1 MQGDIGRVL
10 ILLSCSHL
18 VSSHHKLS
26 VGSGVESVMGS
37 GSKFWFTV
45 PLAPEVLVSDDLAE
59 IPKAA
64 LNNKGSNEELHQEDK
79 DAAQDDSNL
88 KGLRVL
94 LIEDNAISQRVT
106 EKMLN
111 SLGCSVEIAGD
122 GYEALRLFSKR
133 RLTTTCSS
141 GGLGF
146 DLVLCDIQLP
156 GMDGHQTAFKIRE
169 LEQEFNQ
176 KVALHWRHPDFVGR
190 DEALGDA
197 NLQSIKQV
205 LPIIALSGMTYGS
218 PKDKKKKKMKRCPNK
233 TPNSMDDFLSKPIQK
248 EVLKRCLL
256 KWSSKGQRHPRPCTT
271 AAPVI

>member
-1 MQGDIGRVL
+1 
-10 ILLSCSHL
+10 
-18 VSSHHKLS
+18 
-26 VGSGVESVMGS
+26 MGS

-59 IPKAA
+59 SPKAA
-64 LNNKGSNEELHQEDK
+64 LNNKGSDEELHQEDK
-79 DAAQDDSNL
+79 DAAQDDSKL

-133 RLTTTCSS
+133 RPTTTCSS
-141 GGLGF
+141 GSGLGF

-169 LEQEFNQ
+169 LEQEMNQ
-176 KVALHWRHPDFVGR
+176 KVALHWKYPDFMGR
-190 DEALGDA
+190 DEASGDD

-218 PKDKKKKKMKRCPNK
+218 PKDKKRKMKCPK
-233 TPNSMDDFLSKPIQK
+233 QTQNSMDDFLSKPIQK

-256 KWSSKGQRHPRPCTT
+256 KWSSKGHPRPCNP